1 MSKYSYKQNI
11 GHKIRNGIL
20 CLLAISMLSAMG
32 DNAWAQ
38 TGSNHKQKHKV
49 NATPTAHAKVASDH
63 KMPAKTSIQAKKPV
77 TRQNRITPQIP
88 GANRNQKNKIFL
100 ERADVLVADEKIS
113 TDYQILRGNVE
124 FSKSGTRM
132 YCDSAYYYDATSSLD
147 AFGHVK
153 MNQGD
158 TLFVYADVLY
168 YNGQDEIAQLRYNV
182 KMENRDVTLFT
193 DSLDYDMVENL
204 GYYFE
209 GGKIIDS
216 KNELSSV
223 YGQYE
228 PDTKNAEFLFD
239 VELLNE
245 DYVLHTDTLH
255 YNTNTHIADIVG
267 RTTIVSDSSIIYT
280 DRGWYN
286 TDADN
291 ATLYNRSLVVGK
303 DGQKLTGDTIFYDRA
318 KGYGEAFG
326 NMILTDSVHSSI
338 LDGDYGYHNQNE
350 NRSFATRRAR
360 AREFSKGDTL
370 YLHADTIRTFLEE
383 GPDSMRVMVANP
395 RVRFY
400 RINIQGLCDSMSVVE
415 RDSMLNLYN
424 HAVVW
429 NTNRQI
435 TGNVI
440 NVHFNDSTVDYALIP
455 DYGMMAEHIGEVY
468 YNQLAGKEMKAYF
481 ENEELRQLDVN
492 GNVQLIMYP
501 MEEDSTYNKLVDAES
516 SYMTILLKPKQEI
529 DKITMW
535 PDVNGNV
542 TPLYLSKRSQYY
554 LKGFGW
560 YDALRPKE
568 PDDIFIYPEE
578 EMRKLMGTEMAKR
591 RSVKK

>member
-1 MSKYSYKQNI
+1 MRKTSYTKNI
-11 GHKIRNGIL
+11 GHKVRNGIL
-20 CLLAISMLSAMG
+20 CLLAISMLNLFG
-32 DNAWAQ
+32 GNTWAQ
-38 TGSNHKQKHKV
+38 SKTDNGHK
-49 NATPTAHAKVASDH
+49 S
-63 KMPAKTSIQAKKPV
+63 PAKTTIKAKKPV
-77 TRQNRITPQIP
+77 TRQNRVTPQIP
-88 GANRNQKNKIFL
+88 NANRNQKNKIFL
-100 ERADVLVADEKIS
+100 ERADVLVADENIS
-113 TDYQILRGNVE
+113 RDYQILRGNVE

-132 YCDSAYYYDATSSLD
+132 YCDSAYFYDGSNSLD

-168 YNGQDEIAQLRYNV
+168 YSGIDEIAQLRYNV

-209 GGKIIDS
+209 GGKIVDS

-267 RTTIVSDSSIIYT
+267 RTTIVSDSSIIYSNK
-280 DRGWYN
+280 GWYN

-303 DGQKLTGDTIFYDRA
+303 NGQKLTGDTVFYDRA

-326 NMILTDSVHSSI
+326 NMILTDSVHSTI
-338 LDGDYGYHNQNE
+338 LDGDYGYHNEIE
-350 NRSFATRRAR
+350 NRSFATGRAR
-360 AREFSKGDTL
+360 AREFSKQDTL
-370 YLHADTIRTFLEE
+370 YLHGDTIRTFLDV
-383 GPDSMRVMVANP
+383 DSTRIMVACP

-400 RINIQGLCDSMSVVE
+400 RVNIQGVCDSMSVVE
-415 RDSMLNLYN
+415 RDSMLNMYK
-424 HAVVW
+424 HPVVW

-435 TGNVI
+435 TGNEI
-440 NVHFNDSTVDYALIP
+440 NVHMNDSTVDYALLP
-455 DYGMMAEHIGEVY
+455 DYGMMSEHIGEVY
-468 YNQLAGKEMKAYF
+468 YNQLAGKEIKAYF
-481 ENEELRQLDVN
+481 KDEELRQLDVN

-501 MEEDSTYNKLVDAES
+501 MEDDSTYNKLVDAES

-529 DKITMW
+529 EKISMW
-535 PDVNGNV
+535 PEVTGNV
-542 TPLYLSKRSQYY
+542 TPLYLAKRSQYY
-554 LKGFGW
+554 LKGFSW
-560 YDALRPKE
+560 YDAIRPKDA
-568 PDDIFIYPEE
+568 DDIFNYPEE
-578 EMRKLMGTEMAKR
+578 EMKKLLGTELSKR